1 MIYRLEFSDA
11 AKKDLKKLD
20 KNDALLLLGWMRK
33 NLDGMENPRIRGKQ
47 LVGNLAGVWRYRV
60 GDYRILACIEDDKL
74 VILVVSVGHR
84 REIYMK

>member
-1 MIYRLEFSDA
+1 MIYHLELSDA

-20 KNDALLLLGWMRK
+20 KHDALLLLGWMRK
-33 NLDGMENPRIRGKQ
+33 NLDGLENPRIKGKA
-47 LVGNLAGVWRYRV
+47 LVGNLAGAWRYRV
-60 GDYRILACIEDDKL
+60 GNYRIIARIEDDRL